1 MEENKEEIKVIDDKV
16 LPIPML
22 GKELGRFDGK
32 TFYIAEH
39 EYGVLYHVYNSM
51 DMIIRP
57 SQTSTY
63 STLVDLI
70 HSQDEVAKFN
80 EDEMEMYESYVSAI
94 AYCLGMPLIAFIDA
108 EFMFNTAKSAID
120 LLYKIQVEAEGAQL
134 QEETPKDNEEFKNA
148 ALAIENIKEA
158 VEEESKPKRKNK

>member
-80 EDEMEMYESYVSAI
+80 EGEMEMYESYVSAI
-94 AYCLGMPLIAFIDA
+94 AYCLGIPLIAFIDA
-108 EFMFNTAKSAID
+108 EFMFKTAKSAID
-120 LLYKIQVEAEGAQL
+120 LLYKLQVEAEGASL
-134 QEETPKDNEEFKNA
+134 QEETPKENEEFKNA
-148 ALAIENIKEA
+148 ALAIESIKEA
-158 VEEESKPKRKNK
+158 VQEESKSNRNKK

>member
-51 DMIIRP
+51 DLIIRP
-57 SQTSTY
+57 TQTATY

-70 HSQDEVAKFN
+70 HSQDDVDNYGKEQ
-80 EDEMEMYESYVSAI
+80 MEMYESYVSAI
-94 AYCLGMPLIAFIDA
+94 AYCLGMPLLVFCDE

-120 LLYKIQVEAEGAQL
+120 FLYKLQKEMEDAQL
-134 QEETPKDNEEFKNA
+134 QEETPKENEEFKNA
-148 ALAIENIKEA
+148 AIAVETIKDA
-158 VEEESKPKRKNK
+158 VEEESKPKMKEK

>member
-51 DMIIRP
+51 DLIVRP
-57 SQTSTY
+57 SQTATY

-70 HSQDEVAKFN
+70 HSQDIVANYDK
-80 EDEMEMYESYVSAI
+80 EEMEMYESYISAV
-94 AYCLGMPLIAFIDA
+94 AYCLGMPLLAFCDA

-120 LLYKIQVEAEGAQL
+120 FLYKLQKEAEDAPL
-134 QEETPKDNEEFKNA
+134 QEETPKENEEFKNA
-148 ALAIENIKEA
+148 ALAIETIKEA
-158 VEEESKPKRKNK
+158 AKEESKPKGKKK

>member
-51 DMIIRP
+51 DLIIRP
-57 SQTSTY
+57 SQTATY

-70 HSQDEVAKFN
+70 HSQDDVANYDK
-80 EDEMEMYESYVSAI
+80 EEMERYESYVSAV
-94 AYCLGMPLIAFIDA
+94 AYCLGMPLLCFYDA

-120 LLYKIQVEAEGAQL
+120 FLYKLQKEAEDAQL
-134 QEETPKDNEEFKNA
+134 QEETPKENEEFKNA
-148 ALAIENIKEA
+148 AIAVETIKEA
-158 VEEESKPKRKNK
+158 VKEESKPKGKKK

>member
-70 HSQDEVAKFN
+70 HSQDEVAKFG
-80 EDEMEMYESYVSAI
+80 EKEMEMYESYVSAI

-120 LLYKIQVEAEGAQL
+120 LLYKIQVEAEGAPL
-134 QEETPKDNEEFKNA
+134 QEETPKENEEFNNA
-148 ALAIENIKEA
+148 ALAIESIKEA
-158 VEEESKPKRKNK
+158 VAEESKPKRKNK

>member
-1 MEENKEEIKVIDDKV
+1 MEENKEDVKVIDDKV

-39 EYGVLYHVYNSM
+39 EYGVLYHVFNSM
-51 DMIIRP
+51 DLIIRP
-57 SQTSTY
+57 SQTSTC

-120 LLYKIQVEAEGAQL
+120 LLYKIQMEAEDAPL
-134 QEETPKDNEEFKNA
+134 QEETPKENEEFKNA
-148 ALAIENIKEA
+148 ALAIETLKEA
-158 VEEESKPKRKNK
+158 AEEESKPKGKNK

>member
-51 DMIIRP
+51 DLIVRP
-57 SQTSTY
+57 SQTATY

-70 HSQDEVAKFN
+70 HSQDIVANYDK
-80 EDEMEMYESYVSAI
+80 EEMEMYESYISAV
-94 AYCLGMPLIAFIDA
+94 A

-120 LLYKIQVEAEGAQL
+120 FLYKLQKEAEDAPL
-134 QEETPKDNEEFKNA
+134 QEETPKENEEFKNA
-148 ALAIENIKEA
+148 ALAIETIKEA
-158 VEEESKPKRKNK
+158 AKEESKPKGKKK

>member
-1 MEENKEEIKVIDDKV
+1 MEENKKEIKVIDDKV

-51 DMIIRP
+51 DLIIRP
-57 SQTSTY
+57 SQAATY

-70 HSQDEVAKFN
+70 HNQDIVANYDK
-80 EDEMEMYESYVSAI
+80 EEMEMYESYVSAI
-94 AYCLGMPLIAFIDA
+94 AYCLGMPLLVFCDA
-108 EFMFNTAKSAID
+108 EFMFDTAKSAID
-120 LLYKIQVEAEGAQL
+120 FLYKLQKEAEDAQL
-134 QEETPKDNEEFKNA
+134 QEETPNENEEFKNA
-148 ALAIENIKEA
+148 SIAIETIKEA
-158 VEEESKPKRKNK
+158 VEEESKPKKRKK